1 MRQEPP
7 ISNIDIYQIFRK
19 VPDVSDDEAKQTADS
34 VARVDQVATKADI
47 RELRADLIALEDR
60 LKARLEAKM
69 LKLALWAVAFNV
81 TLTVSLTVGLTVGLI
96 KLL

>member
-19 VPDVSDDEAKQTADS
+19 VPNVSEDEAKQAADS
-34 VARVDQVATKADI
+34 VARIDQVATKAD
-47 RELRADLIALEDR
+47 LIALE
-60 LKARLEAKM
+60 ARMDAKM
-69 LKLALWAVAFNV
+69 LRLAIWTVAFNV
-81 TLTVSLTVGLTVGLI
+81 TLTVSLV

>member
-1 MRQEPP
+1 MQQESP
-7 ISNIDIYQIFRK
+7 ISNIDIYRIFRK

-47 RELRADLIALEDR
+47 KELRTDLIALESR
-60 LKARLEAKM
+60 METKM
-69 LKLALWAVAFNV
+69 LKLAIWTVVFNV
-81 TLTVSLTVGLTVGLI
+81 TLTVSLV

>member
-19 VPDVSDDEAKQTADS
+19 VPNVSDDEAKQTADS
-34 VARVDQVATKADI
+34 VARIDQVATKADI
-47 RELRADLIALEDR
+47 GALEAAID
-60 LKARLEAKM
+60 ARFLAQDAKM
-69 LKLALWAVAFNV
+69 LRLALWIMAFNV
-81 TLTVSLTVGLTVGLI
+81 TLTVSLTVSLV

>member
-19 VPDVSDDEAKQTADS
+19 VPDVSDDEAKRTADS
-34 VARVDQVATKADI
+34 VARVDQVATKAD
-47 RELRADLIALEDR
+47 LIALED
-60 LKARLEAKM
+60 RLEAKM

>member
-19 VPDVSDDEAKQTADS
+19 VPNVSDDEAKQTADS
-34 VARVDQVATKADI
+34 VARINQVATKADI

-69 LKLALWAVAFNV
+69 FKLALWAVAFNV
-81 TLTVSLTVGLTVGLI
+81 TLTVGLI